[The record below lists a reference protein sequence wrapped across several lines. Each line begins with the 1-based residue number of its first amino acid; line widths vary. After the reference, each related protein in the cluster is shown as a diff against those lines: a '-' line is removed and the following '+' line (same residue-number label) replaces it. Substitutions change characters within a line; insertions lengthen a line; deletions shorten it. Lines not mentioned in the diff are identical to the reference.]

1 MKDKE
6 KNKGIKT
13 SIGGQALLEGIMM
26 RGPKRTAMAVRDP
39 DGEIVVEEWDT
50 VVPNRPA
57 LTRWPFV
64 RGIFNF
70 VDSMKTGMKCLTRSA
85 ELSGLEELEE
95 EAAREKEVIVEKAVI
110 TVGAAQPLFLGEG
123 KRQEYGM
130 IRFDAEPFDVSESY
144 MRLMLEN

>member
-26 RGPKRTAMAVRDP
+26 RGPKRTAMAVRSP

-57 LTRWPFV
+57 ITKWPFV

-95 EAAREKEVIVEKAVI
+95 EAAREKAEK
-110 TVGAAQPLFLGEG
+110 
-123 KRQEYGM
+123 KRKK
-130 IRFDAEPFDVSESY
+130 AEKEECSDG
-144 MRLMLEN
+144 R

>member
-26 RGPKRTAMAVRDP
+26 RGPKRTSMAVRNP
-39 DGEIVVEEWDT
+39 EGEIVIEEWDT
-50 VVPNRPA
+50 VAPNRPA
-57 LTRWPFV
+57 ITRWPFV